1 MKLNK
6 WTTLAATMV
15 ALTLVPQLAL
25 AADGSEGY
33 VGLGAGVAMGFAVL
47 GGGLGQ
53 GMAARGYYESVARNP
68 QVNDK
73 ISGNFFVGLA
83 FIESLVLFT
92 FVIAFML
99 QGKL

>member
-1 MKLNK
+1 MKLEK
-6 WTTLAATMV
+6 WTTLGAAMV
-15 ALTLVPQLAL
+15 ALTLMPQIAL
-25 AADGSEGY
+25 AAEGDGM
-33 VGLGAGVAMGFAVL
+33 GAGIAMGFAVL

-53 GMAARGYYESVARNP
+53 GLAARGYYESVARNP

-92 FVIAFML
+92 FVVGA
-99 QGKL
+99 KLSGIF